1 MTPVT
6 RLLEAATRGDRQAA
20 AELLPLVYEELRK
33 LAAARIVS
41 EKPGQTLQAT
51 ALVHE
56 AYLRLVGDQHFNG
69 RGHFF
74 AAAAEAMRRIL
85 VEQARRK
92 AARKRGGGLERE
104 ELAESELAAPEPDTD
119 LLALDEALTQLAATD
134 ALAADLVKL
143 RYFAGL
149 TSEEAAAALGIVSRT
164 ADRTWAYARAWL
176 RKRIENA

>member
-1 MTPVT
+1 MPDIT
-6 RLLEAATRGDRQAA
+6 RLLGAAAAGDRQAA
-20 AELLPLVYEELRK
+20 ADLLPLVYDELRK
-33 LAAARIVS
+33 LAAARMAR
-41 EKPGQTLQAT
+41 EATGQTLEAT

-56 AYLRLVGDQHFNG
+56 AYLRLVGPADVARWDG

-92 AARKRGGGLERE
+92 AAQKRGGGTVRE
-104 ELAESELAAPEPDTD
+104 PLPESEVAAPEPDTD

-143 RYFAGL
+143 R
-149 TSEEAAAALGIVSRT
+149 
-164 ADRTWAYARAWL
+164 
-176 RKRIENA
+176 